1 MPPHDD
7 GLPAAGVLLD
17 AAAMAPHLSELFGRP
32 VDRVRVRYL
41 DYVPGRSIVA
51 QYDARTIDDDTVLEA
66 SATAEGSGDDG
77 FRLYAAPDDAALPLL
92 GADAA
97 TLVGAL
103 DLPPLPGDTVVRR
116 LAWVPARRA
125 VLRCGPY
132 VVKLYADPAELAQ
145 SERALALVDG
155 VLPTARLVRSRP
167 ERGIVAQEALA
178 GVPVARGDAIAG
190 ADSAAAILHVLHGA
204 RIDGLDDGGPA
215 QLLAAIARPAALV
228 SFAVPE
234 LAGRVAALAERLRE
248 TQPHLE
254 RTVPVHG
261 DFNVGQLLAD
271 GDRTFVVD
279 VDTLA
284 AGSPAAD
291 LAAYVANLHNGRNGD
306 AATVNEALDALVSAY
321 GHRPDDLDWHLAA
334 TMLRRVDR
342 PFRRLKKRWPERT
355 AAIVGAIEELVH

>member
-1 MPPHDD
+1 MT
-7 GLPAAGVLLD
+7 
-17 AAAMAPHLSELFGRP
+17 PHLSELFGRT

-41 DYVPGRSIVA
+41 DHVPGRSIVV
-51 QYDARTIDDDTVLEA
+51 QYDARTTDDGTLLEA
-66 SATAEGSGDDG
+66 SATADGSEDG
-77 FRLYAAPDDAALPLL
+77 AQFQLFAAPDDAALPLL

-97 TLVGAL
+97 TLVGEL
-103 DLPPLPGDTVVRR
+103 GLPLLSDDTVVRR
-116 LAWVPARRA
+116 LAWVPTRRA

-167 ERGIVAQEALA
+167 DRGIVAQEALA
-178 GVPVARGDAIAG
+178 GVPVARGDAVAG
-190 ADSAAAILHVLHGA
+190 VDAAAAILHVLHGA
-204 RIDGLDDGGPA
+204 RIDGLDQGGPT
-215 QLLAAIARPAALV
+215 QLLAAIGRPAALV

-234 LAGRVAALAERLRE
+234 LAGRVAALVERLRE
-248 TQPHLE
+248 TEPRLH

-261 DFNVGQLLAD
+261 DYNVGQLLAD
-271 GDRTFVVD
+271 GERTFVVD

-284 AGSPAAD
+284 VGSPAAD
-291 LAAYVANLHNGRNGD
+291 LAAYVANLHNGRTGD
-306 AATVNEALDALVSAY
+306 AVTVNEALDALVHAY
-321 GHRPDDLDWHLAA
+321 GHRPDDLEWHLAA

-342 PFRRLKKRWPERT
+342 PLRRLKKRWPERT